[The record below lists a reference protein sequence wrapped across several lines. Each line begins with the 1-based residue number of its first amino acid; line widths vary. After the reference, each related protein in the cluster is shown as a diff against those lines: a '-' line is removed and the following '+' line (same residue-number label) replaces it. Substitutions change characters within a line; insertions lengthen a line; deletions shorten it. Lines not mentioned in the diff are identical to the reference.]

1 MLLNQ
6 LFESVKANA
15 AFAFGRFNPPH
26 KGHVAV
32 WETVAKSGAE
42 WFIGT
47 NPGTSGPK
55 DPLPYDV
62 KTAWMTAIDPNVKG
76 HIMPETSVLT
86 LAVSIYKHLGERQGL
101 TIAYITDDQD
111 WAWSGKLLNDY
122 NGKEATH
129 GYYNFAKIIHV
140 PSPRVSSATAL
151 RDAARAGD
159 MKAFYAA
166 AGTDPNLEVGG
177 KHYYDTV
184 VDYLAQHPEKVK
196 KPKKVVEPVTQE
208 DAAGVGVIAS
218 KKQANDPRYSM
229 SLTKDVR
236 PGQVK
241 KSLNAFKLE
250 AMLPDK
256 AFAGSDK
263 NKLGPKAHLKGKMKR
278 PARQGDLVG
287 EDSVEQ
293 EHIVKVK
300 GGYELKS
307 KHGNKNLGKYPTR
320 AGAEKRERQ
329 VQYFKHA
336 GEDIE
341 ESKQKSAS
349 RKTVNNCVKIG
360 EGWEQQI
367 SGLISLLETKQ
378 LNELMSYASNKG
390 YEATGTYK
398 RYDVFVSRKKFNNIV
413 FISVA
418 ENPRDK
424 RVVHKGQGAT
434 KDAALADL
442 QAKIDKEIDVATKVS
457 GQATLDFN
465 VDFVREILEMSSDRF
480 YAKIIPGP
488 KLVIAGKEME
498 QYPEIM
504 SSEGFKGSAIRNVR
518 DTEGTTKLPGIPL
531 SSKTAAATNL
541 IANGRYVLGAE
552 TIDKDGNRVFD
563 LEFDSVVTDKGERM
577 RMRAPALTVGTNR

>member
-26 KGHVAV
+26 QGHVAV
-32 WETVAKSGAE
+32 WNTVAKSGGE

-86 LAVSIYKHLGERQGL
+86 LATTIYKHLGERQGL

-166 AGTDPNLEVGG
+166 AGTDPDLKVSG

-184 VDYLAQHPEKVK
+184 VDYLAQHPEKIK
-196 KPKKVVEPVTQE
+196 KPKKVVEPVAQE

-250 AMLPDK
+250 AMLPDR

-287 EDSVEQ
+287 EENPNQQLSIYKSDGKTYKGKPMPTLTPDPVDDADEYNLKYDEPIDQDFDSPQLKKHLAKAMSGLPERYQ
-293 EHIVKVK
+293 EVVRLRFMEEMTLDEVARELGVTRERIRQMEAKALRYLRHPSQSDTLKTFLEPGVSEEKQKGVDGKACWKGYKRMGTKQK
-300 GGYELKS
+300 GG
-307 KHGNKNLGKYPTR
+307 
-320 AGAEKRERQ
+320 
-329 VQYFKHA
+329 
-336 GEDIE
+336 
-341 ESKQKSAS
+341 
-349 RKTVNNCVKIG
+349 KTVDNCVKIG
-360 EGWEQQI
+360 ESYERKIASLIEQ
-367 SGLISLLETKQ
+367 L
-378 LNELMSYASNKG
+378 
-390 YEATGTYK
+390 
-398 RYDVFVSRKKFNNIV
+398 KK
-413 FISVA
+413 
-418 ENPRDK
+418 K
-424 RVVHKGQGAT
+424 
-434 KDAALADL
+434 
-442 QAKIDKEIDVATKVS
+442 
-457 GQATLDFN
+457 
-465 VDFVREILEMSSDRF
+465 
-480 YAKIIPGP
+480 
-488 KLVIAGKEME
+488 
-498 QYPEIM
+498 
-504 SSEGFKGSAIRNVR
+504 
-518 DTEGTTKLPGIPL
+518 
-531 SSKTAAATNL
+531 
-541 IANGRYVLGAE
+541 
-552 TIDKDGNRVFD
+552 
-563 LEFDSVVTDKGERM
+563 
-577 RMRAPALTVGTNR
+577 

>member
-26 KGHVAV
+26 QGHVAV
-32 WETVAKSGAE
+32 WNTVAKSGGE

-55 DPLPYDV
+55 DPLPYNV
-62 KTAWMTAIDPNVKG
+62 KTAWMTAIDPTVKG

-86 LAVSIYKHLGERQGL
+86 LATTIYKQLGERQGL
-101 TIAYITDDQD
+101 TIAYVTDDQD

-129 GYYNFAKIIHV
+129 GYYNFAKIVHV

-166 AGTDPNLEVGG
+166 AGTDPDLEVGG

-196 KPKKVVEPVTQE
+196 KPKKVAEPVAQE
-208 DAAGVGVIAS
+208 DAAGVGVIAN
-218 KKQANDPRYSM
+218 KKQAKDPRYSM

-241 KSLNAFKLE
+241 KSLDAFRLE

-287 EDSVEQ
+287 EESVQ
-293 EHIVKVK
+293 EGWSDAMVARRTGTPRTPYSVYIKGKKWKDFENDDHAEAVANKLRAKFKADGRDPSVITIAPTDMSEAISKKDLVSQLQKDLPKVTDPKNKNARPVAWTGPGKDDYGYTGYQGHGMPTDKQERDRIRADKKKGVAEEKQKGVDGKACWKGYKRMGTKKK
-300 GGYELKS
+300 GG
-307 KHGNKNLGKYPTR
+307 
-320 AGAEKRERQ
+320 
-329 VQYFKHA
+329 
-336 GEDIE
+336 
-341 ESKQKSAS
+341 
-349 RKTVNNCVKIG
+349 KTVDNCVKIG
-360 EGWEQQI
+360 ESYERKIASLIEQ
-367 SGLISLLETKQ
+367 L
-378 LNELMSYASNKG
+378 
-390 YEATGTYK
+390 
-398 RYDVFVSRKKFNNIV
+398 KK
-413 FISVA
+413 
-418 ENPRDK
+418 K
-424 RVVHKGQGAT
+424 
-434 KDAALADL
+434 
-442 QAKIDKEIDVATKVS
+442 
-457 GQATLDFN
+457 
-465 VDFVREILEMSSDRF
+465 
-480 YAKIIPGP
+480 
-488 KLVIAGKEME
+488 
-498 QYPEIM
+498 
-504 SSEGFKGSAIRNVR
+504 
-518 DTEGTTKLPGIPL
+518 
-531 SSKTAAATNL
+531 
-541 IANGRYVLGAE
+541 
-552 TIDKDGNRVFD
+552 
-563 LEFDSVVTDKGERM
+563 
-577 RMRAPALTVGTNR
+577 

>member
-26 KGHVAV
+26 QGHIAV
-32 WETVAKSGAE
+32 WNTVAKSGGE

-62 KTAWMTAIDPNVKG
+62 KTAWMTAIDPTVKG

-101 TIAYITDDQD
+101 TIAYVTDDQD

-166 AGTDPNLEVGG
+166 AGTDPNLEVDG

-184 VDYLAQHPEKVK
+184 VDYLGQHPEKVK
-196 KPKKVVEPVTQE
+196 KPKKTVEPVTQE
-208 DAAGVGVIAS
+208 DAAGVGVIAN
-218 KKQANDPRYSM
+218 KKQAKDPRYSM

-287 EDSVEQ
+287 EQSVE
-293 EHIVKVK
+293 ETARMSASVK
-300 GGYELKS
+300 LQ
-307 KHGNKNLGKYPTR
+307 R
-320 AGAEKRERQ
+320 AFDRER
-329 VQYFKHA
+329 
-336 GEDIE
+336 
-341 ESKQKSAS
+341 SKSDAS
-349 RKTVNNCVKIG
+349 RKRGEEVMAQARSDWEKKQAAEKKKGVAEEKQKGVDGKACWKGYKRMGTKKKGGKTVDNCVKIG
-360 EGWEQQI
+360 ESYERKIASLIEQ
-367 SGLISLLETKQ
+367 L
-378 LNELMSYASNKG
+378 
-390 YEATGTYK
+390 
-398 RYDVFVSRKKFNNIV
+398 KK
-413 FISVA
+413 
-418 ENPRDK
+418 K
-424 RVVHKGQGAT
+424 
-434 KDAALADL
+434 
-442 QAKIDKEIDVATKVS
+442 
-457 GQATLDFN
+457 
-465 VDFVREILEMSSDRF
+465 
-480 YAKIIPGP
+480 
-488 KLVIAGKEME
+488 
-498 QYPEIM
+498 
-504 SSEGFKGSAIRNVR
+504 
-518 DTEGTTKLPGIPL
+518 
-531 SSKTAAATNL
+531 
-541 IANGRYVLGAE
+541 
-552 TIDKDGNRVFD
+552 
-563 LEFDSVVTDKGERM
+563 
-577 RMRAPALTVGTNR
+577 

>member
-26 KGHVAV
+26 QGHVAV
-32 WETVAKSGAE
+32 WNTVAKSGSE

-47 NPGTSGPK
+47 NPGTSGAK

-62 KTAWMTAIDPNVKG
+62 KTAWMTAIDPTVKG

-86 LAVSIYKHLGERQGL
+86 LATTIYKELGERQGL
-101 TIAYITDDQD
+101 TIAYVTDDQD

-129 GYYNFAKIIHV
+129 GYYNFAKIVHV

-166 AGTDPNLEVGG
+166 AGIDQDLKVGG

-196 KPKKVVEPVTQE
+196 RVKKIAEPVTQE
-208 DAAGVGVIAS
+208 EAGGVGVVAS

-241 KSLNAFKLE
+241 KSLNAFRLE
-250 AMLPDK
+250 AISKKDLLNKVTKDLN
-256 AFAGSDK
+256 SDK
-263 NKLGPKAHLKGKMKR
+263 FKNTPVDPKHKGWTGPKKGDPNYVKNFGHGYADSPDNRSHDRDVKKSLKK
-278 PARQGDLVG
+278 
-287 EDSVEQ
+287 
-293 EHIVKVK
+293 
-300 GGYELKS
+300 
-307 KHGNKNLGKYPTR
+307 
-320 AGAEKRERQ
+320 
-329 VQYFKHA
+329 
-336 GEDIE
+336 DIE
-341 ESKQKSAS
+341 EEKQKGVDGKACWKGYK
-349 RKTVNNCVKIG
+349 RMGTKKKGGKTVDNCVKIG

-378 LNELMSYASNKG
+378 LNELMSHASDKNFNQLNSYKG
-390 YEATGTYK
+390 NNI
-398 RYDVFVSRKKFNNIV
+398 FVTKKKFNNTA
-413 FISVA
+413 FIAVA
-418 ENPRDK
+418 EHPR
-424 RVVHKGQGAT
+424 T
-434 KDAALADL
+434 KDVKFRVNAPTQDQAIQLLYQKLDQELEVAA
-442 QAKIDKEIDVATKVS
+442 KVS
-457 GQATLDFN
+457 GKATIDFN

-488 KLVIAGKEME
+488 KLIIAGKEME

-504 SSEGFKGSAIRNVR
+504 SSEGFRGSAIRNVKNS
-518 DTEGTTKLPGIPL
+518 EGSAKLPGISL
-531 SSKTAAATNL
+531 SANAAVAAGL

-563 LEFDSVVTDKGERM
+563 LNHDSTVSDKGEKIRM
-577 RMRAPALTVGTNR
+577 RVPALTVGTDR

>member
-6 LFESVKANA
+6 LFESVKASA

-26 KGHVAV
+26 QGHVAV
-32 WETVAKSGAE
+32 WNTVAKSGAE

-47 NPGTSGPK
+47 NPGTSGAK

-62 KTAWMTAIDPNVKG
+62 KTAWMTAIDPSVKG

-86 LAVSIYKHLGERQGL
+86 LATTIYKQLGERQGL
-101 TIAYITDDQD
+101 TIAYVTDDQD

-129 GYYNFAKIIHV
+129 GYYNFAKIVHV

-166 AGTDPNLEVGG
+166 AGTDPDLEVGG

-196 KPKKVVEPVTQE
+196 RVKKVAEPVAQE

-287 EDSVEQ
+287 EEKQKGVDG
-293 EHIVKVK
+293 KACWKGYKRMGTKKK
-300 GGYELKS
+300 GG
-307 KHGNKNLGKYPTR
+307 
-320 AGAEKRERQ
+320 
-329 VQYFKHA
+329 
-336 GEDIE
+336 
-341 ESKQKSAS
+341 
-349 RKTVNNCVKIG
+349 KTVDNCVKIG
-360 EGWEQQI
+360 EAWEQQI

-378 LNELMSYASNKG
+378 LNELMSYASDKG

-398 RYDVFVSRKKFNNIV
+398 RYDLFVSKKKFNNTA
-413 FISVA
+413 FIAVA

-424 RVVHKGQGAT
+424 RVAHKGQGAT

-563 LEFDSVVTDKGERM
+563 LEFDSVVADKGERM

>member
-1 MLLNQ
+1 
-6 LFESVKANA
+6 
-15 AFAFGRFNPPH
+15 
-26 KGHVAV
+26 
-32 WETVAKSGAE
+32 
-42 WFIGT
+42 
-47 NPGTSGPK
+47 
-55 DPLPYDV
+55 
-62 KTAWMTAIDPNVKG
+62 
-76 HIMPETSVLT
+76 VLT
-86 LAVSIYKHLGERQGL
+86 LATTIYKELGERQGL
-101 TIAYITDDQD
+101 TIAYVTDDQD

-129 GYYNFAKIIHV
+129 GYYNFAKIVHV

-159 MKAFYAA
+159 MKTFYAA
-166 AGTDPNLEVGG
+166 AGTDPDLEVGG

-196 KPKKVVEPVTQE
+196 KPKKIAEPVAQE

-218 KKQANDPRYSM
+218 KKQAKDPRYSM

-241 KSLNAFKLE
+241 KSLDAFRLE

-287 EDSVEQ
+287 EESVQ
-293 EHIVKVK
+293 EGWSDAMVSRRTGTPRTPYSVYVK
-300 GGYELKS
+300 GKKWKDFENDD
-307 KHGNKNLGKYPTR
+307 HAEAVANKLRAKFKADGRDPSVITIAPT
-320 AGAEKRERQ
+320 
-329 VQYFKHA
+329 
-336 GEDIE
+336 DILE
-341 ESKQKSAS
+341 AKQKGVDGKACWKGYK
-349 RKTVNNCVKIG
+349 RMGTKKKGGKTVDNCVKIG
-360 EGWEQQI
+360 EAWEQQI
-367 SGLISLLETKQ
+367 SGLIGLLEAKQ
-378 LNELMSYASNKG
+378 LNELMSYASDKG

-398 RYDVFVSRKKFNNIV
+398 RYDLFVSKKKFNNIA
-413 FISVA
+413 FIAVA

-424 RVVHKGQGAT
+424 RVAHKGQGAT

-504 SSEGFKGSAIRNVR
+504 SSEGFKGSAIRNVQDR
-518 DTEGTTKLPGIPL
+518 EGTTKLPGIPL

-563 LEFDSVVTDKGERM
+563 LEFDSVVADKGERM

>member
-6 LFESVKANA
+6 LFESVKASA

-26 KGHVAV
+26 QGHVAV
-32 WETVAKSGAE
+32 WNTVAKSGAE

-47 NPGTSGPK
+47 NPGTSGAK

-62 KTAWMTAIDPNVKG
+62 KTAWMTAIDPTVKG

-101 TIAYITDDQD
+101 TIAYVTDDQD

-129 GYYNFAKIIHV
+129 GYYNFAKIVHV

-166 AGTDPNLEVGG
+166 AGTDPDLEVGG

-196 KPKKVVEPVTQE
+196 KPKKVAEPVAQE
-208 DAAGVGVIAS
+208 DAAGVGVVAS
-218 KKQANDPRYSM
+218 KKQAKDPRYSM

-250 AMLPDK
+250 AMLPK
-256 AFAGSDK
+256 SAFAGSDK

-278 PARQGDLVG
+278 PARRGDLVG
-287 EDSVEQ
+287 GDSIQHTDMPIEEKQ
-293 EHIVKVK
+293 KGIDGKTCWKGYKRMGTKKK
-300 GGYELKS
+300 GG
-307 KHGNKNLGKYPTR
+307 
-320 AGAEKRERQ
+320 
-329 VQYFKHA
+329 
-336 GEDIE
+336 
-341 ESKQKSAS
+341 
-349 RKTVNNCVKIG
+349 KTVDNCVKIG
-360 EGWEQQI
+360 EAWEQQI

-378 LNELMSYASNKG
+378 LNELMSYASDKG

-398 RYDVFVSRKKFNNIV
+398 RYDLFVSKKKFNNIA

-424 RVVHKGQGAT
+424 RVAHKGQGVT

-563 LEFDSVVTDKGERM
+563 LEFDSVVADKGERM

>member
-26 KGHVAV
+26 QGHVAV
-32 WETVAKSGAE
+32 WNTVAKSGAE

-47 NPGTSGPK
+47 NPGTSGAK

-86 LAVSIYKHLGERQGL
+86 LATTIYKQLGERQGL
-101 TIAYITDDQD
+101 TIAYVTDDQD

-129 GYYNFAKIIHV
+129 GYYNFAKIVHV

-166 AGTDPNLEVGG
+166 AGTDPDLEVGG

-196 KPKKVVEPVTQE
+196 KPKKVTEPVAQE

-218 KKQANDPRYSM
+218 KKQAKDPRYSM

-241 KSLNAFKLE
+241 KSLNAFRLE

-287 EDSVEQ
+287 EESVQ
-293 EHIVKVK
+293 EGWSDAMVARRTGTPRTPYSVYIKGKKWKDFENDDHAEAVANKLKAKFKADGRDPGVITIAPTDILEAKQKGVDGKACWKGYKRMGTKKK
-300 GGYELKS
+300 GG
-307 KHGNKNLGKYPTR
+307 
-320 AGAEKRERQ
+320 
-329 VQYFKHA
+329 
-336 GEDIE
+336 
-341 ESKQKSAS
+341 
-349 RKTVNNCVKIG
+349 KTVDNCVKIG
-360 EGWEQQI
+360 EAWEQQI
-367 SGLISLLETKQ
+367 SKLINKLQEGVGDKLTDPGAREFV
-378 LNELMSYASNKG
+378 SNKFLVRF
-390 YEATGTYK
+390 ESDAMLIYK
-398 RYDVFVSRKKFNNIV
+398 DGDLVYKKSGNYSNPTRQQV
-413 FISVA
+413 GVA
-418 ENPRDK
+418 RGLTSQLWQRFKNPDLAPGDYA
-424 RVVHKGQGAT
+424 HKIIKPT
-434 KDAALADL
+434 DIHYLAD
-442 QAKIDKEIDVATKVS
+442 KK
-457 GQATLDFN
+457 G
-465 VDFVREILEMSSDRF
+465 
-480 YAKIIPGP
+480 IPWDDNRKFMNYTS
-488 KLVIAGKEME
+488 KLVGKKHLDDMT
-498 QYPEIM
+498 PE
-504 SSEGFKGSAIRNVR
+504 ELRTVF
-518 DTEGTTKLPGIPL
+518 DHLTKLKI
-531 SSKTAAATNL
+531 K
-541 IANGRYVLGAE
+541 
-552 TIDKDGNRVFD
+552 
-563 LEFDSVVTDKGERM
+563 
-577 RMRAPALTVGTNR
+577 